1 MSNASVPFDLG
12 AAGEASALRLGDALF
27 GRKSQPK
34 SPKEALQ
41 PQSAPPPPPP
51 PPPKKRRKSS
61 PFLSAA
67 SGILSLLVIVAIV
80 AALLDAT
87 LQRTLRTAGPLQAD
101 KLVVIPSGT
110 PPGDIAD
117 QLESEGVIANK
128 YMFNFAAVRENV
140 RSSLK
145 AGEYNFKQQASL
157 QDVIDVLVSGKAIL
171 HSFTAPEGL
180 TSEQIVNR
188 LKENEI
194 LIGDVRE
201 IPREGTLL
209 PDTYKFARGMTR
221 EQMLQLMARD
231 QKKILDEIWKKRAAD
246 SPVKSSW
253 ELVTLASIVEKET
266 GKADERPHVASV
278 FANRLVKGMK
288 LQSDPTIIYGIVGG
302 KGTLGRG
309 ITRKEIE
316 TATPFNTYVIP
327 GLPPGPIANPGKA
340 AMEAVANPL
349 KTRDLFF
356 VADGSGGHAFAET
369 LDQHNT
375 NVLRWRDIEKDAKD
389 KYQPGDPAAPAA
401 GPTPAPPGPKGEIV
415 RPASDVY
422 GAIPAEAAS
431 PGGAAAPASATAAGI
446 DALRNALAARAG
458 KPAAPYAPAAQAAPV
473 KVAAAAGSYAIGP
486 MVSELAG
493 KLPGLSAF
501 APDPEADTN
510 GFVTPDA
517 SLQTYPVSPA
527 RLADQKARAALY
539 GAPPVAR
546 SAPRAAP
553 EPPPAPAEITFSAQ
567 AAPAL
572 AARARVVAFDA
583 SAGTA
588 IDPLRN
594 RSFDLT
600 SAKTVPPLK

>member
-1 MSNASVPFDLG
+1 MSNAAVPFDLG

-51 PPPKKRRKSS
+51 PPRKRHRSS

-67 SGILSLLVIVAIV
+67 SGILSLLVIVAIG

-87 LQRTLRTAGPLQAD
+87 LQHTLRTAGPLPAD
-101 KLVVIPSGT
+101 KIVVIPPGS

-117 QLESEGVIANK
+117 QLEAEGIIDSK
-128 YMFNFAAVRENV
+128 WMFNLAALRENV
-140 RSSLK
+140 RSSLRH
-145 AGEYNFKQQASL
+145 GEYKFKQFGTL
-157 QDVIDVLVSGKAIL
+157 QDTIDVLVKGKAIQHAL
-171 HSFTAPEGL
+171 TIPEGL
-180 TSEQIVNR
+180 TSEQIVAR
-188 LKENEI
+188 VRENEI
-194 LIGDVRE
+194 LVGDVRE
-201 IPREGTLL
+201 VPKEGTLL
-209 PDTYKFARGMTR
+209 PETYNFGRGMTR
-221 EQMLQLMARD
+221 DQILQKMAKD
-231 QKKILDEIWKKRAAD
+231 QKAMLDEIWKKRAAD
-246 SPVKSSW
+246 IPVKSSW

-316 TATPFNTYVIP
+316 QATPFNTYVIA
-327 GLPPGPIANPGKA
+327 GLPPGPIANPGRA

-349 KTRDLFF
+349 KTKDLFF

-369 LDQHNT
+369 LDQHNK

-389 KYQPGDPAAPAA
+389 KYQPGDPATAAPAPA
-401 GPTPAPPGPKGEIV
+401 PAPPPGTKGEID
-415 RPASDVY
+415 RPDGNAY

-431 PGGAAAPASATAAGI
+431 PSGAAAPVLPVTAGL
-446 DALRNALAARAG
+446 DALRGALTARAG
-458 KPAAPYAPAAQAAPV
+458 RLAGAGAPATQTAPL
-473 KVAAAAGSYAIGP
+473 KAAAAAGGYAMGP
-486 MVSELAG
+486 MLSDLAG
-493 KLPGLSAF
+493 KLPGLSAY
-501 APDPEADTN
+501 APDPELDAD
-510 GFVTPDA
+510 GSVTPGA
-517 SLQTYPVSPA
+517 LMQTYPVSPA

-539 GAPPVAR
+539 GVPPAAV

-553 EPPPAPAEITFSAQ
+553 EPAPGDITFSAQ
-567 AAPAL
+567 AAPAP
-572 AARARVVAFDA
+572 APRTRVVAIDA

-588 IDPLRN
+588 LDPLRN